1 MEIKPK
7 NMAKEL
13 IDNLWK
19 MSTKPRYKPIP
30 KTKKFFVIPK
40 KK

>member
-7 NMAKEL
+7 NMAKEMV
-13 IDNLWK
+13 DKLWS
-19 MSTKPRYKPIP
+19 MSTKPRYKQIP